1 MAASREAHDVR
12 ESATRSLSRPF
23 GALAAAVLVAAFALA
38 ACTPT
43 VKLEAPDKPIVINLN
58 VKIEQ
63 DVRVHID
70 EDLSKARKER
80 PDLF

>member
-1 MAASREAHDVR
+1 MKED
-12 ESATRSLSRPF
+12 ATRILSRPF
-23 GALAAAVLVAAFALA
+23 GALALAASVATLALV

-43 VKLEAPDKPIVINLN
+43 VKLQAPDKPIVINLN

-63 DVRVHID
+63 EVRIYVE
-70 EDLSKARKER
+70 EDLSRARKER

>member
-1 MAASREAHDVR
+1 MAASREAQELKASTTTSSSGR
-12 ESATRSLSRPF
+12 L
-23 GALAAAVLVAAFALA
+23 GALALAIFVAALALT
-38 ACTPT
+38 ACR

-63 DVRVHID
+63 EVRVYVE
-70 EDLSKARKER
+70 EDLSKARRER